1 MSYNSISFGTS
12 CMGRLNHLRQTYIH
26 NIETA
31 LSVDRNSKFVLLNYN
46 SQDGMHEWVQ
56 NNLSTHIQKGTVKY
70 LHTSTPQQFSQ
81 SHTKNITSK
90 HADADIV
97 CLLDADHFLTKYYV
111 QQNLLFF
118 NQDPDSHKISRPKA
132 EGGKGGR
139 IVFEKKD
146 FLEIGGFD
154 ERMKGWGHEDTDFYY
169 RFTHY
174 FDNVSEITPDIKEES
189 IIQHDDD
196 SRNSN
201 SKLTAAPPIH
211 SREEFQKF
219 CSTMRWHRGKART
232 LGIDFEEYFQLH
244 GPRIINREF
253 SVRIEE
259 KFNKTKDFSLMISNK
274 NLDWGKLS

>member
-1 MSYNSISFGTS
+1 
-12 CMGRLNHLRQTYIH
+12 MGRLNHLSQTYIH

-31 LSVDRNSKFVLLNYN
+31 LSVDHNSKFVLLNYN
-46 SQDGMHEWVQ
+46 SQDGMREWVQ
-56 NNLSTHIQKGTVKY
+56 ENLSSYSQKGTLKY
-70 LHTSTPQQFSQ
+70 LRTSTPQEFSQ

-90 HADADIV
+90 HADSDIV

-118 NQDPDSHKISRPKA
+118 NQESDSHKISRPKA

-139 IVFEKKD
+139 TAFEKKD

-174 FDNVSEITPDIKEES
+174 FDNVSEIIPDIEEEL

-201 SKLTAAPPIH
+201 SQLTAVPPIH
-211 SREEFQKF
+211 SKEQFEKF
-219 CSTMRWHRGKART
+219 CNRIRWQRTKADA
-232 LGIDFEEYFQLH
+232 LGVDFEEYFKLH

-253 SVRIEE
+253 SSRIEE
-259 KFNKTKDFSLMISNK
+259 EFNKTKDLSLMISNK